1 VEEEQGGW
9 RYRVRRAP
17 GEEVA
22 WEMHRLRDGGWEL
35 MHVSDE
41 QPVRPVDVVMGH
53 HFTSTFPDSHF
64 RSTLMVT
71 RHLNGRHLTVTAEAV
86 TVRRP
91 GEPTEHRALRYGELG
106 DLLAEL
112 AVPLTD
118 DEQARLLEVVARIRG
133 SRS

>member
-1 VEEEQGGW
+1 
-9 RYRVRRAP
+9 
-17 GEEVA
+17 
-22 WEMHRLRDGGWEL
+22 
-35 MHVSDE
+35 
-41 QPVRPVDVVMGH
+41 
-53 HFTSTFPDSHF
+53 
-64 RSTLMVT
+64 MVT